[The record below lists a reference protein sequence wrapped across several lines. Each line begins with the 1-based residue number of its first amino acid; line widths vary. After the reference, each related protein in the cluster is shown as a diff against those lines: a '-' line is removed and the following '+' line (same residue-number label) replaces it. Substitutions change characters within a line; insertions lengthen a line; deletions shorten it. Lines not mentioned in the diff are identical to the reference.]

1 MATEAA
7 KETRQDTQAVRPEAE
22 VPVSLGAN
30 GPAMAAILA
39 AAIGV
44 FALGLATTLA
54 AAGEGAKDWLNF
66 QNRVGPLSGKTT
78 MAGVVWLVSWAVL
91 HFVWWRR
98 DVSFAAVVALAI
110 VLIVVGN
117 VLMFPPVFERFEP

>member
-1 MATEAA
+1 MAMEAA
-7 KETRQDTQAVRPEAE
+7 EETREGTHGIQPEAQ
-22 VPVSLGAN
+22 VPVTLGPN

-39 AAIGV
+39 AAVGV

-54 AAGEGAKDWLNF
+54 AAGEGAKEWLSF

-78 MAGVVWLVSWAVL
+78 MAGVVWLVSWVGL
-91 HFVWWRR
+91 HLAWWKH
-98 DVSFAAVVALAI
+98 DVSFALVVVIAAVF
-110 VLIVVGN
+110 IVVGN